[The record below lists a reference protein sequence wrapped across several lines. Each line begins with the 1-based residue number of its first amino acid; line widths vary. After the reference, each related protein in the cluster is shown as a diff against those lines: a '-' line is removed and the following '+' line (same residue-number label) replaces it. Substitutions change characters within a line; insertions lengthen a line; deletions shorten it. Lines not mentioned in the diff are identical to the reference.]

1 MSLKRRLDDNNKL
14 TVRTVY
20 NAEINGMPVAEA
32 AVTVL
37 LQAVERTLQR
47 HKIHNRPPLPITR
60 QEIVLTPAYT
70 RTTDDRQFLL
80 VDDGLINRML
90 VYGTQEN
97 LRR

>member
-14 TVRTVY
+14 TVCTVC
-20 NAEINGMPVAEA
+20 NAEINDMSVAEA
-32 AVTVL
+32 AVTVS

-47 HKIHNRPPLPITR
+47 RKIQNRPPLPITR
-60 QEIVLTPAYT
+60 QEIVLTLAYT
-70 RTTDDRQFLL
+70 RTTADRQFLL